1 MREREMKIRLVIVDD
16 HDILREGIK
25 ARLKDDP
32 QFEIVGEGCDGEE
45 AIHLY
50 TKTRPDILL
59 TDISM
64 PRVNGLEAATKVISM
79 DSEAKVIFLSVYD
92 DSEYVAKASKI
103 GAKGFILKD
112 VSKQEMCKA
121 IVQVARGGEYF
132 SQNAPKPKHTEK
144 TARDYCLTRRETE
157 VLGRIA
163 KGFSNKEIAA
173 DLALSVRTIE
183 SHRSSIRDK
192 TGGGNAVALAKIA
205 ADIGL

>member
-1 MREREMKIRLVIVDD
+1 MKTRLVIVDD

-32 QFEIVGEGCDGEE
+32 NFEIVAEGSNGEE
-45 AIHLY
+45 AIMQYDRHQ
-50 TKTRPDILL
+50 PDILI

-64 PRVNGLEAATKVISM
+64 PRLNGLEAA
-79 DSEAKVIFLSVYD
+79 AKIIEHNQQAKIIFLSVYD
-92 DSEYVAKASKI
+92 DPEYVAKAIDI

-112 VSKQEMCKA
+112 VSKAEMINAITKVAKGGDHFGNKLAKA
-121 IVQVARGGEYF
+121 KSRKMSPMDF
-132 SQNAPKPKHTEK
+132 
-144 TARDYCLTRRETE
+144 CLTRRETD

-163 KGFSNKEIAA
+163 KGMSNKEIAN
-173 DLALSVRTIE
+173 DLVLSVRTVE

-205 ADIGL
+205 AKIGL